1 MSRILCSCSA
11 CKNVH
16 PGGKFLHPSTVWRH
30 RKKEQNLDINS
41 SDIFSIHEQKEF
53 SSVNSSN
60 LYYDS
65 GLILVNAPI
74 TIDDLE
80 RRYIII

>member
-1 MSRILCSCSA
+1 MCIQVESFFILLLC
-11 CKNVH
+11 
-16 PGGKFLHPSTVWRH
+16 GDIG
-30 RKKEQNLDINS
+30 KKEQNLNINS

-65 GLILVNAPI
+65 GLILANAPI